1 VRDSF
6 VTIDIL
12 CKVVDNYGDIG
23 VVYRLAKA
31 LSDLDPGL
39 RLRLVVDDL
48 AAFRSLAPEIDS
60 AKDVQ
65 DFRGWTVVRWDCRW
79 EGFAREA
86 PRYVLE
92 CFACGRPDY
101 FEACLF
107 DPGLGFT
114 AHIINVEHLTAEAWA
129 DELHLMPSLTRSA
142 RVKKWIFMPGF
153 TQNTGGLIID
163 RRFREA
169 AALWHEARAKADVLA
184 SKRRSLA
191 EALGLGLEAGAER
204 RYWLSVFSYERDY
217 GPIVADIAAFGRER
231 PVLAL
236 LASGRSQACFLRA
249 WEGAG
254 RPFSVIRLPFLP
266 QECWDEMLLACDFNI
281 VRGEETLARAA
292 LAGRPFMWQA
302 YLQAGA
308 HHLVKVRA
316 FLERLEPW
324 LDARVF
330 ALLSGATLAFNE
342 RERDEDAWRG
352 TESILPLL
360 RASEAAEG
368 GFSAFSRELSSRGD
382 MALHLLTFLRDLV

>member
-1 VRDSF
+1 M
-6 VTIDIL
+6 TIDIL

-65 DFRGWTVVRWDCRW
+65 VFRGWTVVRWGHPW
-79 EGFAREA
+79 EGFKSEP
-86 PRYVLE
+86 PRLVLE
-92 CFACGRPDY
+92 CFACGRPDF

-114 AHIINVEHLTAEAWA
+114 AHIVNVEHLTAEAWA

-142 RVKKWIFMPGF
+142 RVKKTIFMPGF
-153 TQNTGGLIID
+153 TEKTGGLILD
-163 RRFREA
+163 RRFKEA
-169 AALWHEARAKADVLA
+169 AARWHGARASEDTYASLRRGLADA
-184 SKRRSLA
+184 A
-191 EALGLGLEAGAER
+191 GLGLEAGAER

-217 GPIVADIAAFGRER
+217 GPIVADIAAFCRER

-236 LASGRSQACFLRA
+236 LASGKSQACFLRA

-254 RPFSVIRLPFLP
+254 RPFLVIRLPFLP
-266 QECWDEMLLACDFNI
+266 QEYWDELLLACDFNI

-292 LAGRPFMWQA
+292 LSGRPFIWQA
-302 YLQAGA
+302 YLQTEA
-308 HHLVKVRA
+308 HHLLKVKA

-324 LDARVF
+324 LEAPYFD
-330 ALLSGATLAFNE
+330 LLSRTTLAFNE
-342 RERDEDAWRG
+342 RERDGESRRG

-360 RASEAAEG
+360 RESGAAES
-368 GFSAFSRELSSRGD
+368 GFSSFSK
-382 MALHLLTFLRDLV
+382 ALATRATWLCTC